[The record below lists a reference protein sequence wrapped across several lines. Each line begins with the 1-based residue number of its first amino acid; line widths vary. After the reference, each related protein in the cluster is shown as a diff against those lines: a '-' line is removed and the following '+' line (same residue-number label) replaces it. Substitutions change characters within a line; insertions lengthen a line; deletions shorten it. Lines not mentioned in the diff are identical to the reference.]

1 VVLLMQREPGP
12 FLWWMDSTEQ
22 TRFVFLDAGEGL
34 TIGVVIDA
42 RIQELFQQLVDDQ
55 MRVVQTM
62 SIAK

>member
-1 VVLLMQREPGP
+1 M
-12 FLWWMDSTEQ
+12 
-22 TRFVFLDAGEGL
+22 FLDAGEGL